1 MRRSGNFRFLTQQIM
16 RPGQVAMVLKDKRNM
31 LIPFPKQATLA
42 PMTSLENRS
51 VLDLIGNTPVV
62 RVRNI
67 DTGPCELYLK
77 LESQNP
83 GGSIKDRIALNMI
96 EAAEREGKIKP
107 GDTLVEAT
115 AGNTGLGLTLVASQK
130 GYKLILVI
138 PDKMSQ
144 EKIFHMKAMG
154 AEVIMTRSDVLRGH
168 PDYYQDK
175 AAAIAASLPNAFYI
189 NQFENPAN
197 PETHIKHTGPE
208 IWEQMAH
215 DVDAIVVG
223 VGSGGTLTG
232 VGRYIK
238 SVSPDTHMVLADPK
252 GSILAPYIEHGVM
265 IQPGSWLVEGIGEDF
280 IPDNADLDLVSHA
293 YTISDEESIA
303 TSQDVLKKE
312 GILCGSSSG
321 TLIAA
326 ALKYCRAQTEKKRV
340 MTFVCDS
347 GNKYLSKIYNPF
359 WLNDHGMNT
368 EVQTSDDLRDL
379 IARPFARGDVV
390 FVSEGDTLQQVYA
403 KMKMFDVSQV
413 PVLRGEQIVGLIDEA
428 DVLITVMGN
437 PGGFAARAGQVM
449 SDKLVTLDV
458 ARPITDLLP
467 IFEKGRVASVTKD
480 GKFLGLIT
488 PIDFLNHLR
497 KRTGK
502 A

>member
-1 MRRSGNFRFLTQQIM
+1 MI
-16 RPGQVAMVLKDKRNM
+16 
-31 LIPFPKQATLA
+31 IPFPKQHTIV
-42 PMTSLENRS
+42 PMPSLENRS
-51 VLDLIGNTPVV
+51 VLDLIGNTPLV

-96 EAAEREGKIKP
+96 EAAERAGKIKP

-168 PDYYQDK
+168 PEYYQDK
-175 AAAIAASLPNAFYI
+175 AAAIAASIPNAFHV

-197 PETHIKHTGPE
+197 PETHEKYTGPE
-208 IWEQMAH
+208 LWEQMGH

-223 VGSGGTLTG
+223 VGSGGTMTG
-232 VGRYIK
+232 VGRFIK
-238 SVSPDTHMVLADPK
+238 SVSPDTRMVLADPK

-265 IQPGSWLVEGIGEDF
+265 IEPGSWLVEGIGEDF
-280 IPDNADLDLVSHA
+280 IPDNAQLDLVSHA
-293 YTISDEESIA
+293 YTISDDESIA

-340 MTFVCDS
+340 VTFVCDS
-347 GNKYLSKIYNPF
+347 GNKYLSKIYNPY
-359 WLNDHGMNT
+359 WLNDQGLST
-368 EVQTSDDLRDL
+368 DVQVFDDLRDL
-379 IARPFARGDVV
+379 IARPFSRGDVV
-390 FVSEGDTLQQVYA
+390 FVSQEDTLQQVYA

-413 PVLRGEQIVGLIDEA
+413 PVLQGDEIVGLIDEA

-437 PGGFAARAGQVM
+437 PGGFSATAGQVM
-449 SDKLVTLDV
+449 SDKLVTLEV
-458 ARPITDLLP
+458 NRPITDLLP
-467 IFEKGRVASVTKD
+467 VFEKGRVASVTEG